1 MEKFGLAECLTQLR
15 DDLAVVAEKGEGSD
29 IKFLIDEVVL
39 DFQLVAGRE
48 KEAQA
53 GVKWWIIG
61 ADAGVKASDART
73 QKVSMKLRVVD
84 AKTGTQ
90 QPIAGETD

>member
-1 MEKFGLAECLTQLR
+1 MEKFELAECLTQLR

-39 DFQLVAGRE
+39 DFQLVAGAN
-48 KEAQA
+48 KKAKA
-53 GVKWWIIG
+53 GFSWWIIG
-61 ADAGVKASDART
+61 ADAGVEASDART

-90 QPIAGETD
+90 KPIAGETN